1 MSLSLLR
8 APTKSS
14 LALFAAGLALA
25 IGATARADDRCGDGM
40 RWDGRECVILVICP
54 PQRPQVFTLSGR
66 SAHNWTALEHAPR
79 DQRAAVV
86 EATRRAPF

>member
-25 IGATARADDRCGDGM
+25 LSATARADERCKPHLE
-40 RWDGRECVILVICP
+40 WDGRQCALIVRGE
-54 PQRPQVFTLSGR
+54 PQRRQVFTLRGR
-66 SAHNWTALEHAPR
+66 AAHNWSATEHAPR